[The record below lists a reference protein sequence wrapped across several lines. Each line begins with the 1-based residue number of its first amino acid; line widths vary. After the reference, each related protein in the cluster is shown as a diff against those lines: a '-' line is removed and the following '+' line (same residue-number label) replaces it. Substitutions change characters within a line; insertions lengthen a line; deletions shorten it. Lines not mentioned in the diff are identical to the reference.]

1 MNGESIW
8 SDRRRI
14 YAAIILL
21 GIVSMMG
28 DIVYEGSRGLVPDY
42 LLFLGAS
49 AFVVGLVGGAG
60 EFLGHFARLASG
72 VLVDATRAYWFFIFL
87 GYGFIV
93 AIPMLGLATRLELA
107 VILVLVERL
116 GKAMRTPS
124 RDTVL
129 SVISEGVGRGK
140 AFGLHELL
148 DQIGGVV
155 GPLVVAVLMFY
166 TSNNYGVTFLLLFIP
181 FVGLVMALAFTYKK
195 IGSKS
200 IRELPKVETTRSRL
214 PRSFYFYTGGVLFN
228 TVGLLPYTLI
238 LFKASVI
245 LNPLGQ
251 DWIIPLIYVLIMGI
265 DAPAAL
271 FSGYAFD
278 KYGLRVLVVPFVLS
292 IFPSVLG
299 LFDNGLVPLIVA
311 AAFYGLVLGMQES
324 VYRAAVSEIAP
335 VSSRGTAYGIFNTV
349 YGVGFLISGALFG
362 LFISYGLPYL
372 IVVAYTSA
380 TQILAIVSLLNV
392 YSKLKKN
399 GS

>member
-362 LFISYGLPYL
+362 LFISYRLPYL

-380 TQILAIVSLLNV
+380 TQILAITLLLDV
-392 YSKLKKN
+392 YSKLKKS